1 MLLCTLVIS
10 AIAFASV
17 SENLPLGTENST
29 ESAQQVCKFSVSK
42 TTGTIDTY
50 GQSESFTV
58 LLSCEQAEDINATV
72 TIWIDGEAVANMVVK
87 VSKGKTKSSS
97 QYFSGLK
104 DYKGNKYKLT
114 VE

>member
-1 MLLCTLVIS
+1 MLLCSLVIS

-17 SENLPLGTENST
+17 SEDLPLGTENST

-42 TTGTIDTY
+42 TTGTIDK
-50 GQSESFTV
+50 GSSGSFRV

-72 TIWIDGEAVANMVVK
+72 TMWIDGEAVANMVVK
-87 VSKGKTKSSS
+87 VSKGNTESSS
-97 QYFSGLK
+97 QTFIGLAAYNGK
-104 DYKGNKYKLT
+104 NYKLT